1 MQREWPRRPLSN
13 GLCFGALRVPIRDT
27 GSLAIRV
34 VVHKMFSSGGRT
46 RQNQSDFLDERGHG
60 RSDPHFPTRPVDR
73 DKAEAELTLNI
84 KKATSPEESA
94 PKQKHVRKC
103 IVYTWDYHSSM
114 SIWTGL
120 RVQPILSDEVQ
131 TFKALITVHKVLQ
144 EGHPVAIREGQNQTG
159 WLETCARTIGS
170 DGTRGYGSLIRAY
183 VAFILSK
190 LRFHRT
196 HPEFNGMFDY
206 EEYVSLKNIDD
217 PNEGYE
223 TISDLMNLQDQI
235 ESFQKLVFSTF
246 RHSVN
251 NECRISSLVPLVK
264 ESYGI
269 YRFITSML
277 RAMHRRT
284 DVGDALEPL
293 RTRYNQQHYNLR
305 KFYYECSNLKYLT
318 GLINVPKLGQE
329 PPSLTDSGS
338 APDLPKRPKSTAA
351 PASPPPTAPSPD
363 PTAAQIAEQ
372 ARMLKEYEDQQAAL
386 IASRQ
391 AEETRRLEQQMAQ
404 QREFEEAQRQQ
415 AERERLAQE
424 DLLRQQQQA
433 AQFQMSNQAAL
444 RLQEMEREML
454 ALRGQWERD
463 QLMLEQYDRR
473 VKALEGAL
481 NTTNADALAQMSGK
495 DELIKQLQ
503 DQVTLWRNKYESLAK
518 LYSQLRTEH
527 LDMLSKFKQMQL
539 KANSA
544 QEAIDKMERMER
556 DIKAKNLELADM
568 IRERDRARFDLDRM
582 KSNHKEDMDRLRR
595 DLSFANERAE
605 DATRNKSSEVST
617 MMAKYNRQLNE
628 LEDSLRASLSLITI
642 TAPSIN
648 FGALDGQDS
657 DVERLREE
665 KDQEIA
671 ILQEE
676 MDSTIQKMAEMQMD
690 LQASQGIVEETTN
703 AQIDTLILDNRKKL
717 NQIIDSILQSCVQK
731 MDDAI
736 YELESPNQNG
746 NQNATPEYT
755 LSMIE
760 KAMNNATEFAM
771 TFNLYLGGEP
781 GGDHVDVIKAANE
794 YAHALSEVLLNCKGI
809 TRLANDDNASDK
821 LIADAKHAGDVG
833 LRFFLNLQ
841 SYKLDLIPQSQRTEI
856 PLRNNVEA
864 RGALTKLTEAVD
876 KLVPKGKAGT
886 RTNGDLGDMV
896 EQEMLGAARAIE
908 AATQRLQQL
917 IDRPRDASRF
927 SAVDLQVHDSIL
939 AAAMAITNAIGR
951 LIQAATE
958 SQQEIVAQGRGSS
971 TTQQFYKRNNRWTEG
986 LISAAKAVA
995 FATNLLIESADGV
1008 LSGTHSLEQLIVASN
1023 EVAGATAQLVA
1034 ASRVKASLMSK
1045 TQDRLELAAKAVTEA
1060 CKALVRQ
1067 VKAITTKQLESE
1079 EVDYK
1084 SMAVHEFKVREMEQQ
1099 VEILKL
1105 EKELGAARHRLG
1117 AMRRAGYHAEEE

>member
-1 MQREWPRRPLSN
+1 MSCRHRFRIS
-13 GLCFGALRVPIRDT
+13 A
-27 GSLAIRV
+27 
-34 VVHKMFSSGGRT
+34 MFSSGRT
-46 RQNQSDFLDERGHG
+46 RQNQSDFLSDG
-60 RSDPHFPTRPVDR
+60 RTSADPHFPTRPVDR

-84 KKATSPEESA
+84 KKATSPEETA

-170 DGTRGYGSLIRAY
+170 DGMRGYGSLIRAY

-277 RAMHRRT
+277 RAMHRHDPPSIHTLSPPRLCLTRSLLPPYPTGT

-293 RTRYNQQHYNLR
+293 RSRYNSQHYNLR

-318 GLINVPKLGQE
+318 GLIN
-329 PPSLTDSGS
+329 
-338 APDLPKRPKSTAA
+338 
-351 PASPPPTAPSPD
+351 
-363 PTAAQIAEQ
+363 AEQ
-372 ARMLKEYEDQQAAL
+372 QR
-386 IASRQ
+386 
-391 AEETRRLEQQMAQ
+391 MAQ
-404 QREFEEAQRQQ
+404 EA
-415 AERERLAQE
+415 LM
-424 DLLRQQQQA
+424 QQQA
-433 AQFQMSNQAAL
+433 QQAQMAMHNQAAG

-454 ALRGQWERD
+454 AMRGQWERD

-481 NTTNADALAQMSGK
+481 NSANSDALSQMAGK
-495 DELIKQLQ
+495 DDLIKQLQ

-544 QEAIDKMERMER
+544 QEAIDRMERMER
-556 DIKAKNLELADM
+556 DIKTKNLELADM
-568 IRERDRARFDLDRM
+568 IRERDRARFDVDRM
-582 KSNHKEDMDRLRR
+582 KASHKEDMDRLRR

-605 DATRNKSSEVST
+605 DAGRNKSSEVSG
-617 MMAKYNRQLNE
+617 MMTKYNRQLNE
-628 LEDSLRASLSLITI
+628 LEDSLRSKQIQIDDLLRK
-642 TAPSIN
+642 
-648 FGALDGQDS
+648 LDGQDNE
-657 DVERLREE
+657 VERLREE

-676 MDSTIQKMAEMQMD
+676 MDSTIQKMAEMQID

-771 TFNLYLGGEP
+771 TFNLYLGGEA

-794 YAHALSEVLLNCKGI
+794 YAHSLSEVLLNCKGI
-809 TRLANDDNASDK
+809 TRLANDDNAVDR
-821 LIADAKHAGDVG
+821 LVADAKHVGDVG

-864 RGALTKLTEAVD
+864 RTALTKLIDVVD
-876 KLVPKGKAGT
+876 KLIPKNKSGA
-886 RTNGDLGDMV
+886 RANGDLGDIV

-917 IDRPRDASRF
+917 INRPRDASRF

-939 AAAMAITNAIGR
+939 AAALAITNAIGR

-958 SQQEIVAQGRGSS
+958 SQQEIVAQGKGSS
-971 TTQQFYKRNNRWTEG
+971 STQQFYKRNNRWTEG

-1067 VKAITTKQLESE
+1067 VKAITAKQLEAE
-1079 EVDYK
+1079 DVDYRT
-1084 SMAVHEFKVREMEQQ
+1084 MAVHEFKVREMEQQ

-1117 AMRRAGYHAEEE
+1117 AMRRAGYHADEE

>member
-1 MQREWPRRPLSN
+1 MS
-13 GLCFGALRVPIRDT
+13 
-27 GSLAIRV
+27 
-34 VVHKMFSSGGRT
+34 VHSRSFISINTSTDVTIHFVRFSGGRT
-46 RQNQSDFLDERGHG
+46 RQNQSDFHNDG
-60 RSDPHFPTRPVDR
+60 RSSADPHFPTRPVDR

-84 KKATSPEESA
+84 KKATSPEETA

-131 TFKALITVHKVLQ
+131 TFKALITVHKILQ

-170 DGTRGYGSLIRAY
+170 DGMRGYGSLIRAY

-251 NECRISSLVPLVK
+251 NECRISALVPLVK

-284 DVGDALEPL
+284 DAGDALEPL
-293 RTRYNQQHYNLR
+293 RSRYNSQHYNLR

-338 APDLPKRPKSTAA
+338 APELPKRPKSTAA
-351 PASPPPTAPSPD
+351 PATPPPAPSPD

-424 DLLRQQQQA
+424 ELMRQQ
-433 AQFQMSNQAAL
+433 AQMAQMSMQNQAAA
-444 RLQEMEREML
+444 RIQEMEREML
-454 ALRGQWERD
+454 GMRSQWERD

-481 NTTNADALAQMSGK
+481 NSTNADALAQMGGK

-544 QEAIDKMERMER
+544 QEAIDRMERMER
-556 DIKAKNLELADM
+556 DIKTKNLELADM
-568 IRERDRARFDLDRM
+568 IRERDRARFDLDRL
-582 KSNHKEDMDRLRR
+582 KASHKEDMDRVRR

-605 DATRNKSSEVST
+605 DATRNKSSEVSG
-617 MMAKYNRQLNE
+617 MMSKYNRQLNE
-628 LEDSLRASLSLITI
+628 LEDSLRAKQIQIDDLLRK
-642 TAPSIN
+642 
-648 FGALDGQDS
+648 LDGQDS
-657 DVERLREE
+657 AVERLREE

-676 MDSTIQKMAEMQMD
+676 MDSTIQKMAEMQLELKTTQD
-690 LQASQGIVEETTN
+690 ITEETAN
-703 AQIDTLILDNRKKL
+703 QQIDTLILDNRKKL

-746 NQNATPEYT
+746 NQTATPEYT

-794 YAHALSEVLLNCKGI
+794 YAHSLSEVLLNCKGI
-809 TRLANDDNASDK
+809 TRLANDDNAVDR
-821 LIADAKHAGDVG
+821 LVADAKHAGDVG

-841 SYKLDLIPQSQRTEI
+841 SYKLDLIPKSQRTEI

-864 RGALTKLTEAVD
+864 RGALTKLIDVVD
-876 KLVPKGKAGT
+876 KLIPKNKSGA
-886 RTNGDLGDMV
+886 RANGDLGDMV

-958 SQQEIVAQGRGSS
+958 SQQEIVAQGKGSS
-971 TTQQFYKRNNRWTEG
+971 SSQQFYKRNNRWTEG

-1067 VKAITTKQLESE
+1067 VKAITAKQLEAE
-1079 EVDYK
+1079 EVDYRA
-1084 SMAVHEFKVREMEQQ
+1084 MAVHEFKVREMEQQ

-1117 AMRRAGYHAEEE
+1117 AMRRAGYHADEE